1 MFDIPIQMNSKP
13 GLDLNSLSSS
23 VPSANQPA
31 QQPQNN
37 YNNQAQNSYNQPQ
50 SNYNNQAQNSYNQPQ
65 SNYNNQT
72 QNSYNQPQS
81 NYNNQT
87 QNSYN
92 QPQSN
97 YNNQAQNSYNQPQS
111 NYNNQTQQSG
121 GGVIL
126 KKGQKTSLS
135 KIAPNLKNIRIGLGW
150 DAGANTNYDLDSEVF
165 LLGANEKVLGD
176 NWFVFYGQLASPD
189 GAVIHHGDSSDG
201 AGCGDD
207 EIIDINL
214 SQLNPQVAKLVFVV
228 TINEAK
234 ENGYNFGQIKNAYI
248 RVIDNSTGKEL
259 VKFSLS
265 EYYKEVVSM
274 VVGEIYLKGGEWRF
288 NPVGMGTGDDLEGL
302 CVRYGVNVA
311 G

>member
-23 VPSANQPA
+23 VPSANQPQSSYNSQA
-31 QQPQNN
+31 QNNSYNQPQNSYNNQVQNNSYNQPQNSYNNQAQNNSYNQPQNN
-37 YNNQAQNSYNQPQ
+37 YNNQA
-50 SNYNNQAQNSYNQPQ
+50 
-65 SNYNNQT
+65 
-72 QNSYNQPQS
+72 
-81 NYNNQT
+81 
-87 QNSYN
+87 
-92 QPQSN
+92 
-97 YNNQAQNSYNQPQS
+97 
-111 NYNNQTQQSG
+111 QQSG

-126 KKGQKTSLS
+126 KKGQKMSLS
-135 KIAPNLKNIRIGLGW
+135 KMAPNLKNIRIGLGW
-150 DAGANTNYDLDSEVF
+150 DAGVNTNYDLDSEVF

-201 AGCGDD
+201 AGYGDD

-302 CVRYGVNVA
+302 CIKYGVNVA

>member
-1 MFDIPIQMNSKP
+1 MGSFINLNLLYKEKIFNMFDIPIQMNSKP
-13 GLDLNSLSSS
+13 ALDLNSLSSS
-23 VPSANQPA
+23 VPSANQPV
-31 QQPQNN
+31 QPSQSN
-37 YNNQAQNSYNQPQ
+37 YNNQAQSGYSQPQ
-50 SNYNNQAQNSYNQPQ
+50 SNYNNQA
-65 SNYNNQT
+65 
-72 QNSYNQPQS
+72 
-81 NYNNQT
+81 
-87 QNSYN
+87 
-92 QPQSN
+92 
-97 YNNQAQNSYNQPQS
+97 
-111 NYNNQTQQSG
+111 QQSG

-150 DAGANTNYDLDSEVF
+150 DTGANTNYDLDSEVF

-201 AGCGDD
+201 AGSGDD

-234 ENGYNFGQIKNAYI
+234 ENGYNFGQIQNAYI
-248 RVIDNSTGKEL
+248 RVTDNSTGKEL

-265 EYYKEVVSM
+265 EYYKEVISM
-274 VVGEIYLKGGEWRF
+274 VVGEIYLKNGEWRF

-302 CVRYGVNVA
+302 CIKYGVNVA

>member
-13 GLDLNSLSSS
+13 ALDLNSLSSS
-23 VPSANQPA
+23 VPSANQTM
-31 QQPQNN
+31 QQPQNS
-37 YNNQAQNSYNQPQ
+37 YNNQAQSGYSQP
-50 SNYNNQAQNSYNQPQ
+50 QNSYN
-65 SNYNNQT
+65 
-72 QNSYNQPQS
+72 
-81 NYNNQT
+81 
-87 QNSYN
+87 
-92 QPQSN
+92 
-97 YNNQAQNSYNQPQS
+97 NNQA
-111 NYNNQTQQSG
+111 QQSG

-201 AGCGDD
+201 AGGGDD

-234 ENGYNFGQIKNAYI
+234 ENGYNFGQIQNAYI

-274 VVGEIYLKGGEWRF
+274 VVGEIYLKNGEWRF

-302 CVRYGVNVA
+302 CIKYGVNVA

>member
-13 GLDLNSLSSS
+13 ALDLNSLSSS
-23 VPSANQPA
+23 VPSANQTM
-31 QQPQNN
+31 QQPQNS
-37 YNNQAQNSYNQPQ
+37 YNNQAQGGYSQPQ
-50 SNYNNQAQNSYNQPQ
+50 NSYNNQAQGGYSQPQ
-65 SNYNNQT
+65 
-72 QNSYNQPQS
+72 NS
-81 NYNNQT
+81 
-87 QNSYN
+87 
-92 QPQSN
+92 
-97 YNNQAQNSYNQPQS
+97 YNNQAQSGYSQPQNSYNNQAQSGYSQPQNS
-111 NYNNQTQQSG
+111 YNNNQAQQSG

-201 AGCGDD
+201 AGGGDD

-234 ENGYNFGQIKNAYI
+234 ENGYNFGQIQNAYI

-274 VVGEIYLKGGEWRF
+274 VVGEIYLKNGEWRF

-302 CVRYGVNVA
+302 CIKYGVNVA